1 MTFKYYKSPWNIVV
15 FISYPKAVDWIF
27 RSQIEQRIANINVLL
42 DFVVIE
48 VVLISSY
55 ELSSGMAMCGF
66 LFVVML
72 ITMQFGSRYCVKIL
86 RYGFHTC
93 MTADLWRVHRNI

>member
-1 MTFKYYKSPWNIVV
+1 M
-15 FISYPKAVDWIF
+15 SYPKAVDLIIH
-27 RSQIEQRIANINVLL
+27 SHIEQGFAKVNVLL
-42 DFVVIE
+42 NSVVVG

-55 ELSSGMAMCGF
+55 DLSSGMAMCGF

-86 RYGFHTC
+86 R
-93 MTADLWRVHRNI
+93 

>member
-1 MTFKYYKSPWNIVV
+1 MNYGKSPWNIVV
-15 FISYPKAVDWIF
+15 FISYPKAVDWILH
-27 RSQIEQRIANINVLL
+27 SHIEQRIAKVNVLL
-42 DFVVIE
+42 NFFVVG
-48 VVLISSY
+48 VVLICFY

-86 RYGFHTC
+86 RYRFLTR
-93 MTADLWRVHRNI
+93 MTVDFWRVHKNI